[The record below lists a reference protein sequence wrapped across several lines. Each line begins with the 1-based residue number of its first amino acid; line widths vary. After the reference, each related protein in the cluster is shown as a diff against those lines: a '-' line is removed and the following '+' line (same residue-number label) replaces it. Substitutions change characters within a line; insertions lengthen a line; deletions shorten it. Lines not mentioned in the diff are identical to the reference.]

1 MATSDRIVLV
11 HMLRY
16 LCGLL
21 VTTGESL
28 TNFYLHSIHT
38 MTDGIKIPPRLPVRP
53 ETTTIVTAL
62 QHLRL
67 YSCLAIKKI
76 STQTE
81 QSAMP

>member
-28 TNFYLHSIHT
+28 THFYLHSVHT
-38 MTDGIKIPPRLPVRP
+38 MTDRRKISPRLPVRP
-53 ETTTIVTAL
+53 ETTTIVTTL

-67 YSCLAIKKI
+67 YCCLAIKKI
-76 STQTE
+76 STKTE
-81 QSAMP
+81 QSTMP